1 MPKCPKCGN
10 DIDFL
15 KNYVSGITE
24 DFNFTVDAKGY
35 PEYEHVD
42 SYLDDEAKNEFCCPE
57 CGATLFVDEK
67 DAINFLLGKTTQ
79 VSVSTC

>member
-1 MPKCPKCGN
+1 MKCPNCGK

-24 DFNFTVDAKGY
+24 EFNFTVDDRGY

-42 SYLDDEAKNEFCCPE
+42 DLDAGADSEFCCPE
-57 CGATLFVDEK
+57 CGATLFVDEE